1 MCRLSIRRQSG
12 RRRSQF
18 SAAASSSSVEKN
30 LPWILIDTSA
40 AGRQSPSQKR
50 IKVEIGVCFVQTLQ
64 GLRLVARLRGNQDC
78 MNAFGEGKIKCR
90 RSLPIRKGAELAKLI
105 TSKLRQS
112 VK

>member
-1 MCRLSIRRQSG
+1 MCRLSIRRQRG

-50 IKVEIGVCFVQTLQ
+50 IKVEIRVCFVQTLQ
-64 GLRLVARLRGNQDC
+64 GSRLVARLRGNQDC
-78 MNAFGEGKIKCR
+78 MNAFGEGKIKFVV
-90 RSLPIRKGAELAKLI
+90 
-105 TSKLRQS
+105 QS
-112 VK
+112 HVDKYNAVDPFRYERAQNWQN